1 MTKSTLVNTEKI
13 FDGTFILR
21 IALAIILLFHSVPG
35 MFNGGIQAFGELYLN
50 QVGLA
55 PMGVPLAWVIKLS
68 HVVCAILL
76 VLNKY
81 IKPASLVTIVIL
93 IMGIIM
99 VHFKEG
105 WFVVGGGRN
114 GVEFNF
120 LMICV
125 FAFLMFPK
133 GWRSKSHN

>member
-1 MTKSTLVNTEKI
+1 MTKPTLVDAQKI

-21 IALAIILLFHSVPG
+21 ISLAIILLFHSVPG

-50 QVGLA
+50 QVGFA
-55 PMGVPLAWVIKLS
+55 PIGVLLAWVIKLS
-68 HVVCAILL
+68 HVVCAVFL

-81 IKPASLVTIVIL
+81 IKPLSLVTILILVI
-93 IMGIIM
+93 GIVM
-99 VHFKEG
+99 VHYKEG

-120 LMICV
+120 LLICV
-125 FAFLMFPK
+125 FVYLMFPK
-133 GWRSKSHN
+133 GWMR

>member
-1 MTKSTLVNTEKI
+1 MTKSAFVDTEKI

-35 MFNGGIQAFGELYLN
+35 MFNGGVYAFGEMYLN
-50 QVGLA
+50 QVGLT
-55 PMGVPLAWVIKLS
+55 PMGVPLAWIIKLS

-81 IKPASLVTIVIL
+81 IKPASVVTIVIL
-93 IMGIIM
+93 IMGIVM
-99 VHFKEG
+99 VHYKEG

-125 FAFLMFPK
+125 FVFLMFPN
-133 GWRSKSHN
+133 GWRRSSHN